1 MPPFS
6 AIAGLTFM
14 EERAPIVLF
23 REMFGT
29 WEEALE
35 AFILF
40 RKAEWFA
47 ERTLKDYRYTVSR
60 FFREHPKAWDPSTT
74 RAAVLSFLG
83 QDGIA
88 PATFNIRRKYLK
100 AFFSW
105 LVEEGAFPETPVRGI
120 RARKA
125 EPRVVQHSTQILQEL
140 LRLPDK
146 STYCGKRDYALMCLS
161 LDTAIRPSEALS
173 LLIEDVDPEDM
184 VVNIRASI
192 AKTRKSRIL
201 PFSTETAKSIQAMV
215 IARPKEWG
223 STFLF
228 TNHEGKQFSLSAWT
242 QRLKKKYAP
251 RLGLKRLSPY
261 DLRHDAALHSLRNGM
276 NPFALQALMG
286 HSDLETTKQYI
297 ALLDADIREAH
308 KKASPIKKLLGENKR
323 VR

>member
-1 MPPFS
+1 
-6 AIAGLTFM
+6 M

-40 RKAEWFA
+40 RKAKGFA

-105 LVEEGAFPETPVRGI
+105 LVEEGAFPENPIRGKSEPGRLNPVSSSTRHKSFKSFSAFPTSLPIVVNETMPSCACPSIQPSGP
-120 RARKA
+120 RKH
-125 EPRVVQHSTQILQEL
+125 PFFLYKMRTL
-140 LRLPDK
+140 K
-146 STYCGKRDYALMCLS
+146 N
-161 LDTAIRPSEALS
+161 
-173 LLIEDVDPEDM
+173 M

-192 AKTRKSRIL
+192 AKTRRSRIL
-201 PFSTETAKSIQAMV
+201 PFSTETAKSIQAMN

-223 STFLF
+223 SIFLF

-242 QRLKKKYAP
+242 QRLKKKDAP

-261 DLRHDAALHSLRNGM
+261 DLSHDAALHSLRNGM

-297 ALLDADIREAH
+297 ALLEADIREAH
-308 KKASPIKKLLGENKR
+308 RKASPITKLLG
-323 VR
+323 

>member
-40 RKAEWFA
+40 RKAEGFA

-60 FFREHPKAWDPSTT
+60 FFREHPNAWDPSTT

-105 LVEEGAFPETPVRGI
+105 LVEEGAFPENPVRGI
-120 RARKA
+120 RTRKA
-125 EPRVVQHSTQILQEL
+125 EPRVVQHSADTLQRL
-140 LRLPDK
+140 LRLPDQ
-146 STYCGKRDYALMCLS
+146 STYCGKRDYALLCLS
-161 LDTAIRPSEALS
+161 LDTAIRPAEALS
-173 LLIEDVDPEDM
+173 LHIEDVDLQEM
-184 VVNIRASI
+184 IVHIRASI
-192 AKTRKSRIL
+192 AKTRRSRAL
-201 PFSTETAKSIQAMV
+201 PFSLETAKALQALLM
-215 IARPKEWG
+215 ARPGQWE
-223 STFLF
+223 TALLF
-228 TNHEGKQFSLSAWT
+228 TNHEGKPFSLSAWT
-242 QRLKKKYAP
+242 QRLKKCYAP
-251 RLGLKRLSPY
+251 KLDLKRLSPY

-297 ALLDADIREAH
+297 ALLEADIREAH
-308 KKASPIKKLLGENKR
+308 RKASPITKLLG
-323 VR
+323 